1 MLGTAFTIGT
11 AASYVAVPLAFAAFL
26 MRIRIEEALMASQFL
41 EAYPA
46 YKQETPAL
54 IPFLW

>member
-1 MLGTAFTIGT
+1 MLGTTFTVGT
-11 AASYVAVPLAFAAFL
+11 AASYVAVLLAFAAFL
-26 MRIRIEEALMASQFL
+26 VRIRIEEALMASQFP

-46 YKQETPAL
+46 DKQRTPAL